1 MPMFYLSTNHIQC
14 FAYVCYFNWLVGI
27 IQIIYNKEKFWV
39 YEVYFST
46 MLMIGH
52 ILTNFR
58 KKAWSRFSLIMHWR
72 QLLRQCINSFALIV
86 FCKGLKLSVD
96 FKSEVTETYYFA
108 YFCLCCLC
116 LHMLMF
122 YLSIYLSTIFLLNKL
137 APINLPITFTRDPSL
152 GTLNFT

>member
-1 MPMFYLSTNHIQC
+1 MLLLFAYAYVLSIYQSHTMFCLCLWFQLIVWHHSNHIQKRKI
-14 FAYVCYFNWLVGI
+14 LGI
-27 IQIIYNKEKFWV
+27 WCV
-39 YEVYFST
+39 FSA

-72 QLLRQCINSFALIV
+72 QLLRQCINSFVLIV

-122 YLSIYLSTIFLLNKL
+122 YLSIYHYF
-137 APINLPITFTRDPSL
+137 IN
-152 GTLNFT
+152 

>member
-27 IQIIYNKEKFWV
+27 IQIIYNQEKFWV

-72 QLLRQCINSFALIV
+72 QLLRQCINSFVLIV
-86 FCKGLKLSVD
+86 FCKDLKLSAD
-96 FKSEVTETYYFA
+96 FKPEVTEIYYFA

-122 YLSIYLSTIFLLNKL
+122 YLSTNHIHQG
-137 APINLPITFTRDPSL
+137 PHVVGDP
-152 GTLNFT
+152 